1 MCGGKPETGRCD
13 MRHIEETGDDDMD
26 MLTIAGVIREW
37 RKRDRE
43 RRELQRMSD
52 HELADIGLV
61 RNDIEAVVRGNYER
75 SR

>member
-1 MCGGKPETGRCD
+1 MCGGRAETGRCG

-26 MLTIAGVIREW
+26 WLTIAGVVLEW

-43 RRELQRMSD
+43 RRALQRMSD
-52 HELADIGLV
+52 RDLADIGLV